1 MCKECEHNYFLASI
15 TDEHLK
21 SLGYGGVW
29 ECFKIG
35 SLVCSKC
42 GETKQVELDVY
53 RKRTISQ
60 W

>member
-1 MCKECEHNYFLASI
+1 MINKCEHNYFLASI
-15 TDEHLK
+15 TIEHTR

-42 GETKQVELDVY
+42 GEVKQVKLDVY
-53 RKRTISQ
+53 EKRR
-60 W
+60 

>member
-15 TDEHLK
+15 TEEHFK

-42 GETKQVELDVY
+42 GTVKQVDLDVY
-53 RKRTISQ
+53 EKQR
-60 W
+60 